1 MSAKKTAKIDESMP
15 AQEGAQSVQPQQVPA
30 QPQQAPMQPQAYDPN
45 MYYQKPID
53 PNKGKAKWLTFEY
66 LAAMLSTV
74 FAASLLVRVIVS
86 VFGLWFSQTTSVAT
100 TTVGGWVSGVL
111 SLDTVTPGTG
121 LVVASIMAILLSVVA
136 FVCFKRVSRA
146 IPDRKDYTSSLEY
159 KLITYGG
166 FALLALPIL
175 VLTAKIIG
183 VLVNSLLFIGVYGA
197 GVVYKSLYLAEFLPY
212 LLALGVLVYAAMCLK
227 DIINGKNVSNILSIV
242 LIAVASVVL
251 FTSAITVAVKIHDS
265 SNNYRST
272 TTELRDT
279 MRNFELDY

>member
-1 MSAKKTAKIDESMP
+1 MSAKKTTKTAGNVPTQETVQPAP
-15 AQEGAQSVQPQQVPA
+15 AQQAPA
-30 QPQQAPMQPQAYDPN
+30 QPQVYDPN
-45 MYYQKPID
+45 MYYQKPVD

-66 LAAMLSTV
+66 LVAMLSTV
-74 FAASLLVRVIVS
+74 LAASLLVRVIVS
-86 VFGLWFSQTTSVAT
+86 MFGLWFSSTASVTATS
-100 TTVGGWVSGVL
+100 VGGWLSSIL

-121 LVVASIMAILLSVVA
+121 LVAASIMTVLLSVVA
-136 FVCFKRVSRA
+136 LVCFKRVSRT

-159 KLITYGG
+159 KLVTYGG
-166 FALLALPIL
+166 FALLVLPIL
-175 VLTAKIIG
+175 VLIAKIVG
-183 VLVNSLLFIGVYGA
+183 VLVSSLLFIGVYGA

-212 LLALGVLVYAAMCLK
+212 LLSLGVLVYAAMCLK

>member
-1 MSAKKTAKIDESMP
+1 MSAKKTTKTAGNVP
-15 AQEGAQSVQPQQVPA
+15 TQETVQPAPA
-30 QPQQAPMQPQAYDPN
+30 QQAPAQPQAYDPN
-45 MYYQKPID
+45 MYYQKPVD

-66 LAAMLSTV
+66 LVAMLSTV
-74 FAASLLVRVIVS
+74 LAASLLVRVIVS
-86 VFGLWFSQTTSVAT
+86 MFGLWFSSTASVTATS
-100 TTVGGWVSGVL
+100 VGGWLFSIL

-121 LVVASIMAILLSVVA
+121 LVAASIMTVLLSVVA
-136 FVCFKRVSRA
+136 LVCFKRVSRT

-159 KLITYGG
+159 KLVTYGG
-166 FALLALPIL
+166 FALLVLPIL
-175 VLTAKIIG
+175 VLIAKIVG
-183 VLVNSLLFIGVYGA
+183 VLVSSLLFIGVYGA

-251 FTSAITVAVKIHDS
+251 FTSAITVAVKIH
-265 SNNYRST
+265 NYRST

>member
-1 MSAKKTAKIDESMP
+1 MSAKKTTKTAGNVP
-15 AQEGAQSVQPQQVPA
+15 TQETVQPAPA
-30 QPQQAPMQPQAYDPN
+30 QQAPAQSQAYDPN
-45 MYYQKPID
+45 MYYQKPVD

-66 LAAMLSTV
+66 LVAMLSTV
-74 FAASLLVRVIVS
+74 LAASLLVRVIVS
-86 VFGLWFSQTTSVAT
+86 MFGLWFSSTASVTATS
-100 TTVGGWVSGVL
+100 VGGWLASIL

-121 LVVASIMAILLSVVA
+121 LVAASIMTVLLSVVA
-136 FVCFKRVSRA
+136 LVCFKRVSRT

-159 KLITYGG
+159 KLVTYGG
-166 FALLALPIL
+166 FALLVLPIL
-175 VLTAKIIG
+175 VLIAKIVG
-183 VLVNSLLFIGVYGA
+183 VLVSSLLFIGVYGA